1 MDKFINVKDS
11 YFIMNDYVLDLT
23 IYNIKESNHWTDSF
37 LPYQTLFI
45 QIDVRGNV
53 KIQKQSVYKNW
64 ILPECCVPHRRGKLI
79 DVLVIKDD
87 VEIPDY
93 VINMIKILL
102 IPNERFYMNYYN
114 KLIESIR
121 SLKQSLRLETSEYY
135 NDFFSE
141 IV

>member
-1 MDKFINVKDS
+1 MGKCIKDIDT
-11 YFIMNDYVLDLT
+11 YFIMNDYVVDLT
-23 IYNIKESNHWTDSF
+23 IYNIKQSDKFEDSF
-37 LPYQTLFI
+37 LPYQNLFI

-53 KIQKQSVYKNW
+53 KIQRQSVYMNW
-64 ILPECCVPHRRGKLI
+64 ILPECCVPHRRGNLI
-79 DVLVIKDD
+79 DVMAIKDD
-87 VEIPDY
+87 IEIPDY

-114 KLIESIR
+114 KIIECIKTLKH
-121 SLKQSLRLETSEYY
+121 SLQLEFSDRY